1 METDGRPFQVRTARP
16 VRDDVV
22 PRQPNEVDESADS
35 QESGSRSD
43 MLQAYEDVVSGLQDT
58 DCHGL
63 RGVEDVVRK
72 SGDQASSGSSAGD
85 RAAGDRGRKK

>member
-1 METDGRPFQVRTARP
+1 MGIDGRPFQVRTARP

-43 MLQAYEDVVSGLQDT
+43 MVQAYEDVVSGMQDT
-58 DCHGL
+58 DCHGQ

-72 SGDQASSGSSAGD
+72 SGDQAGGGTSAS
-85 RAAGDRGRKK
+85 DRGRQK